1 MDDRTVRVA
10 LERHWDAS
18 DASDFK
24 VEHEIYQC
32 DRAGRSQRPARSDP
46 QANGAA
52 MGKKAGSHL
61 TPEQGAEPTLN
72 DDALWLAIKAAH
84 ERLVERTGDTELATI
99 ELMQALAQ
107 GRLPCMARSTVT
119 GERKPVAPTTWT
131 DQIELLWS
139 RTNGLRVV
147 HRPQPGEPFPNVVKP
162 FRGWVFYVWQPD
174 FETVWPAKPKSAKA
188 KGRGIKPAS
197 TKSKTRKADTEP
209 EGPKEAR
216 INSIARR
223 FWPPDGKPPANLSNP
238 DIVRQVGDAYEKQR
252 DGLTVDRTTMLR
264 SRT

>member
-1 MDDRTVRVA
+1 
-10 LERHWDAS
+10 
-18 DASDFK
+18 
-24 VEHEIYQC
+24 
-32 DRAGRSQRPARSDP
+32 
-46 QANGAA
+46 

-61 TPEQGAEPTLN
+61 TPEQSAEPTLN
-72 DDALWLAIKAAH
+72 DDALWLAIKAAY

-107 GRLPCMARSTVT
+107 DRLPCMARSTVT

-131 DQIELLWS
+131 DQIEMLWS

-197 TKSKTRKADTEP
+197 TKSKTRKASTEP
-209 EGPKEAR
+209 PEGRKEVH
-216 INSIARR
+216 INLIARA
-223 FWPPDGKPPANLSNP
+223 FWPPDGKPPAKLFNA
-238 DIVRQVGDAYEKQR
+238 DIVKKVGDAYQKQYGR
-252 DGLTVDRTTMLR
+252 TVDRTTILR
-264 SRT
+264 SRTIGRLRRP